1 MTQTNRTN
9 IAVLISTLAYIPVLL
24 AIETILHGLDPDFK
38 RASIMLPAVLSF
50 SIIVM
55 SVLYACRRLSYRAR
69 MNIVFI
75 VQMALVFLGFL
86 ERFRNPQGMGPIGDL
101 ILVLI
106 TTFAI
111 SRVIRSDDSLRP
123 KEETPEE
130 RSKREKDRLRA
141 GVISLSAGVI
151 FGAIGTIVVIHN
163 PMFLVLVVFGGWI
176 PVAVLLILGV
186 GLVGEHL
193 LRRRRT

>member
-1 MTQTNRTN
+1 
-9 IAVLISTLAYIPVLL
+9 
-24 AIETILHGLDPDFK
+24 
-38 RASIMLPAVLSF
+38 
-50 SIIVM
+50 
-55 SVLYACRRLSYRAR
+55 
-69 MNIVFI
+69 
-75 VQMALVFLGFL
+75 
-86 ERFRNPQGMGPIGDL
+86 MGPIGDL

-111 SRVIRSDDSLRP
+111 SRVIRSDDSPRP